1 MGLEERLKGENGKMK
16 SDLEQTE
23 IEAPYELP
31 EGWKWDFAK
40 NLADIYTGN
49 SINEKLKQ
57 EKYLNQTEGL
67 NFIATKD
74 IDFDGAINYEN
85 GVKIN
90 DYEKFKTAPKNTP
103 LLCIEGG
110 SAGRKL
116 GFSEEEVCF
125 GNKLCAFV
133 CRDINPKLLYF
144 YLQSNFFYHCFMKE
158 RHGLIGGVSVN
169 TLKQIP
175 FPLPPTLAEQQRIVN
190 RIESMFA
197 KLDEAKEKA
206 QNVVDG
212 FETRKAAILHKAF
225 TGELTAKWRRENDV
239 GDDSWEEKT
248 IGEIASKITDGEHS
262 TPKRVEQFCGF
273 YLLSARNIHNGE
285 IRLDDV
291 DFVTENEYE
300 RIRKRCNPNKNDIL
314 ISCSGS
320 IGRVCVIQDNNKYVM
335 VRSAAMVKLLQDN
348 PFYIA
353 YMLQS
358 FNVQQQIEKTKKQ
371 SCQANLFLGAIKQ
384 LSLPVP
390 TLPEQVEIVRILDI
404 IIEKENKA
412 KQAAE
417 TVLEQIDLLKKSIL
431 ARAFRGEL

>member
-1 MGLEERLKGENGKMK
+1 MK
-16 SDLEQTE
+16 SE
-23 IEAPYELP
+23 IEHTSTMLGSQNMKSSQRMVSVVEPYELP
-31 EGWKWDFAK
+31 EGWKWCR
-40 NLADIYTGN
+40 LPECVSIVTGKKDAN
-49 SINEKLKQ
+49 YGTPDG
-57 EKYLNQTEGL
+57 KYLFFTCAEQPLRCDDYSFEGESL
-67 NFIATKD
+67 LLPGNGANVGQVIYY
-74 IDFDGAINYEN
+74 DGQFEVYQRTYVLQKTNESILLKYLYYHILGFWKNYN
-85 GVKIN
+85 LDKQ
-90 DYEKFKTAPKNTP
+90 Y
-103 LLCIEGG
+103 G
-110 SAGRKL
+110 SATNYIKM
-116 GFSEEEVCF
+116 
-125 GNKLCAFV
+125 GNFL
-133 CRDINPKLLYF
+133 N
-144 YLQSNFFYHCFMKE
+144 YH
-158 RHGLIGGVSVN
+158 
-169 TLKQIP
+169 

-225 TGELTAKWRRENDV
+225 TGELTAKWRKENGV
-239 GDDSWEEKT
+239 CDDSWEEKT
-248 IGEIASKITDGEHS
+248 IGEISSKITDGEHS
-262 TPKRVEQFCGF
+262 TPKRVDQFCGY

-371 SCQANLFLGAIKQ
+371 SCQANLFLGAIKR
-384 LSLPVP
+384 LLLPVP

-417 TVLEQIDLLKKSIL
+417 AVLEQIDLLKKSIL

>member
-1 MGLEERLKGENGKMK
+1 MKGIEEK
-16 SDLEQTE
+16 Q

-175 FPLPPTLAEQQRIVN
+175 FPLPPTLDEQQRIVN

-225 TGELTAKWRRENDV
+225 TGELTAKWRKENGV
-239 GDDSWEEKT
+239 SDDSWVEKT
-248 IGEIASKITDGEHS
+248 IGECLIAISDKYDPQKDKIDGVQYIGLENIEANGGIISTGAVSSVKSIKTLFKNNDLLYGKLRPYLNKHDIVEFDGICSTDILVYRSK
-262 TPKRVEQFCGF
+262 P
-273 YLLSARNIHNGE
+273 
-285 IRLDDV
+285 
-291 DFVTENEYE
+291 EYE
-300 RIRKRCNPNKNDIL
+300 IKFFNYLFSQNCFIQYAIENSNGINLPRTSEKN
-314 ISCSGS
+314 IS
-320 IGRVCVIQDNNKYVM
+320 
-335 VRSAAMVKLLQDN
+335 
-348 PFYIA
+348 A
-353 YMLQS
+353 YSQK
-358 FNVQQQIEKTKKQ
+358 I
-371 SCQANLFLGAIKQ
+371 
-384 LSLPVP
+384 P
-390 TLPEQVEIVRILDI
+390 TLPEQIEIVRILDI

-412 KQAAE
+412 KQAAGA
-417 TVLEQIDLLKKSIL
+417 VLDQIALLKKSIL